1 MKLRYINLQ
10 LERAAYDLDYVS
22 DFCYRARFMC
32 NYLSR
37 KVRLLHFETDGTFKM
52 ISINLGGT
60 SEIDIVGLDALQV
73 SLPFNKEEYDKLDDK
88 DRIIYFAS
96 KFKEGFRLAATYKS
110 IPLDGL
116 YGILADFQTN
126 GFKNTWV
133 AKNTIF
139 REHNLRV
146 ILNCDFNQYDFHLNV
161 DIYQWA
167 SKKILCSGTVIK
179 TLPDEVFF
187 DHLFKD
193 VYISG
198 EQIVITQFLDFDF
211 IQISL
216 TEAQKRHFVFTFS
229 KCPKE
234 LNDKDLWNNRIQKLM
249 HLLSLNI

>member
-10 LERAAYDLDYVS
+10 LDRSVYDLDYVS
-22 DFCYRARFMC
+22 EFRYRARFMS

-37 KVRLLHFETDGTFKM
+37 KVRLLHFETDGTFNM

-60 SEIDIVGLDALQV
+60 SEIDIVGLDAPQV

-116 YGILADFQTN
+116 YGILAEFQTN
-126 GFKNTWV
+126 DFKNTWV
-133 AKNTIF
+133 AKNKIF

-146 ILNCDFNQYDFHLNV
+146 ILKCDFNQYDFHLNV

-167 SKKILCSGTVIK
+167 SKKLLCSGTVIR
-179 TLPDEVFF
+179 TLPAEVFF

-193 VYISG
+193 VYVRG
-198 EQIVITQFLDFDF
+198 EYIVITEFLDYDF

-216 TEAQKRHFVFTFS
+216 TEAQNGHFIFTFS

-234 LNDKDLWNNRIQKLM
+234 LNEDSWNNTIQNLM
-249 HLLSLNI
+249 QLLSQYF